1 MQQLTA
7 SALLSVWERGVG
19 QSSVTQALSLL
30 AVAVPRMAIGE
41 LARLPIG
48 RRDTLLL
55 TLREQ
60 LFGSRVETSIIC
72 PNCQEQLDLVFD
84 VDQIRAPV
92 GTESRGEFACDLDE
106 YQVTFRLPTSED
118 LLMVLDVRK
127 PGAAKELLLERCL
140 MQMLHRGETITTLP
154 SALSNRVIEQMAQV
168 DPHGDVQ
175 LAVTCAQCGHQWQ
188 VLFDIA
194 SFVWREVG
202 MWAKRQLREV
212 HLLASA
218 YGWTEADILGLSAWR
233 RQRYLEL
240 VQG

>member
-1 MQQLTA
+1 MTSL
-7 SALLSVWERGVG
+7 SARSLLAVWERGASE
-19 QSSVTQALSLL
+19 SSVVQALSLL
-30 AVAVPRMAIGE
+30 AATVPKAE
-41 LARLPIG
+41 LDGLERLPIG
-48 RRDTLLL
+48 RRDALLL

-60 LFGSRVETSIIC
+60 LFGPRVETSIMC
-72 PNCQEQLDLVFD
+72 PKCRAQLDLVFD

-92 GTESRGEFACDLDE
+92 RIQSRGEFVCDLDD

-118 LLMVLDVRK
+118 LLAVMNGRE
-127 PGAAKELLLERCL
+127 PAAAKELLLKRCL
-140 MQMLHRGETITTLP
+140 LRVLHHEEAATEVPI
-154 SALSNRVIEQMAQV
+154 SVSERVIEQMAQV

-175 LAVTCAQCGHQWQ
+175 LAVTCGQCGHQWQ
-188 VLFDIA
+188 ALFDIA

-218 YGWTEADILGLSAWR
+218 YGWSEVDILGLSAWR
-233 RQRYLEL
+233 RQYYLDL

>member
-1 MQQLTA
+1 MHALTA
-7 SALLSVWERGVG
+7 STLLRVWERGAG

-30 AVAVPRMAIGE
+30 AEAIPKTAVSE

-55 TLREQ
+55 MLREQ

-72 PNCQEQLDLVFD
+72 PNCHDQLDLVFD
-84 VDQIRAPV
+84 VDQVRAPV
-92 GTESRGEFACDLDE
+92 GTESRGEFRCDLDE
-106 YQVTFRLPTSED
+106 YRVTFRLPTSED
-118 LLMVLDVRK
+118 LLTVFHVRE
-127 PGAAKELLLERCL
+127 PDAAKGLLLERCV
-140 MQMLHRGETITTLP
+140 MQILHRGETITTVP
-154 SALSNRVIEQMAQV
+154 SVLSNRVIEQMAQV

-175 LAVTCAQCGHQWQ
+175 LAVTCGQCGHQWQ
-188 VLFDIA
+188 ALFDIA

-218 YGWTEADILGLSAWR
+218 YGWAEADILGLSAWR